1 MVGDSFLFSFCLCRS
16 FDFQLI
22 KQETFSRA
30 CIVRIVLDPPDLSF
44 WGQAFR
50 FSLPCRLGECKQ
62 RTVKIVILVLCI
74 LQMSVKEPVLLISW
88 CSFNLPGKT
97 AKENSNKLM

>member
-62 RTVKIVILVLCI
+62 R
-74 LQMSVKEPVLLISW
+74 MSVKEPVLLISW